1 MRKNLLLFVFTIL
14 STLTASAYDAQI
26 NSIYYNLDTSTKT
39 ATVTYKDNNYNS
51 YTGSVSIP
59 KTVTYEDV
67 TYSVASIVDLAF
79 VACEGLT
86 SITIPNSV
94 TSIGDWAFAAC
105 EGLTSITIP
114 NSVTFIGFGVFQ
126 ECPSLISVIVNAG
139 NTRYDSRDN
148 CNAIIETATNSLIN
162 GCVNTVIPNSVTSI
176 GEGAF
181 SWCSGLTSVTIPNS
195 VTSINNVAFQGCSDL
210 ASVTIGSG
218 VTSIGDFAFS
228 NCSGLT
234 SVACEAT
241 EVPSTG
247 GAVFNNVPQS
257 SATLYVPASALEDY
271 KTTAPWSGFGTIVA
285 LPDGD
290 IRGDVN
296 GDGKVDMDDVK
307 YLVQK
312 ILNGKFPDEE

>member
-67 TYSVASIVDLAF
+67 SYSVASIGDLAF
-79 VACEGLT
+79 V
-86 SITIPNSV
+86 
-94 TSIGDWAFAAC
+94 AC